1 MKGRGRPKKCAKKL
15 NFNKPTVHS
24 NTDDHPQDN
33 SICDMRE
40 VLPEIFTENQT
51 VQSDISIH
59 ILPENSTDHVVSTS
73 DSNMNNY
80 FVPITDDI
88 INRKFPVQLEN
99 QANVCFFNSICQVFL
114 QYT

>member
-40 VLPEIFTENQT
+40 VLPEIFTENQST
-51 VQSDISIH
+51 TKQNTNHKSIKK
-59 ILPENSTDHVVSTS
+59 S
-73 DSNMNNY
+73 
-80 FVPITDDI
+80 
-88 INRKFPVQLEN
+88 K
-99 QANVCFFNSICQVFL
+99 
-114 QYT
+114 